1 MILMGLDDKPITG
14 LKQQMLYIYNSYKAT
29 RPAQSNLF
37 GGIQHSYRFDLLN
50 NANNLDAQMAAIK
63 NSLTTIYSRY
73 GFDNDLEVTV
83 TFNIEAN
90 GFIVEVVGTKDGVY
104 EKLSNTLIL
113 ENK

>member
-1 MILMGLDDKPITG
+1 MVLMGLDDKPITD
-14 LKQQMLYIYNSYKAT
+14 LKQQMLYIFNSYKAT

-37 GGIQHSYRFDLLN
+37 ASIQQSYRADMLEH
-50 NANNLDAQMAAIK
+50 ANNLEGQIQAIK

-73 GFDNDLEVTV
+73 GFDSDLEVTIKYEENYKRFTIDV
-83 TFNIEAN
+83 S
-90 GFIVEVVGTKDGVY
+90 GTLNGVY

>member
-1 MILMGLDDKPITG
+1 MILMGLDDKPITD

-37 GGIQHSYRFDLLN
+37 GGMQKSYRADMLVHAGN
-50 NANNLDAQMAAIK
+50 INAQMTAIK
-63 NSLTTIYSRY
+63 DSLTTIYGRY
-73 GFDNDLEVTV
+73 GFDNDLEVTIGFDETV
-83 TFNIEAN
+83 NSFTIEVA
-90 GFIVEVVGTKDGVY
+90 GTLNGVY